1 MRLLGRLLLILLLL
15 LGMAWLLAPVKDWV
29 ESVWFS
35 EPRAT
40 GDLPEATRSATVFWL
55 QNGEWTRFN
64 LPTGT
69 RMVRLLAHVQLPQA
83 EYEETYSP
91 PFAIRY
97 QLIGEQNKILE
108 DHVYH
113 FETALPGFSTL
124 SDGGTFARRFYA
136 DTTRQATLDQYLFLN
151 IANISGVKAIR
162 MTPTELPATDSRIGV
177 RMAKLE
183 TINPERAAHIWQR
196 MNEAQKADRF
206 KGLIYPHYLASGA
219 EILNRT
225 SERWDP
231 LGPAGI
237 EGETFETDLL
247 YLLDAPPDK
256 PDAPESQRPPGL
268 YADANH
274 AITLPLPEPSAALYR
289 LELLPLNLSDDS
301 PAVRA
306 TLTYQDNDT
315 LGQRT
320 ISFDQED
327 IPAVWQ
333 QELQPGLLKIQPNQP
348 VVARLFRVGADIEL
362 TPDRMLIPTFQ
373 ATSFTTLEYRLN
385 PASAQAQPLRLDVRS
400 FDVTTDSR
408 VSSLTATFQNQS
420 GEILERKSMD
430 VMHTPASL
438 QRLAADPTLPAL
450 SEPQRIYLSGP
461 ASASRL
467 IVETDGSALITLYA
481 RPQDKPISRVLPDQ
495 LRPWQNSDERVP
507 NWYLAKP
514 EGVDQLIRQKRRYLV
529 EWFYDLIELDEEVA
543 AGNFEWE
550 ALKTRQ
556 PRPQRQLL
564 YAIDENAPL
573 REEARSST
581 FGLLPRSGMK
591 IALDSTI
598 SGVAFSPDVIY
609 ARPNGT
615 PTRVAFSKDGQ
626 PWYERG
632 IAGTTG
638 QFSLPTLS
646 KGEYRI
652 STAAEGRWYINFN
665 EKRGTHRRRLAYD
678 LPVGGLRF
686 EVEKSTAEEVV
697 TLQFFAHPSL
707 ADTRVKVRILGPVDR
722 SRSTEEYTFLNREY
736 TLKPQEND
744 TLAIG
749 TRQTR
754 WSQPL
759 RVGVPLGADLPPG
772 RYTISVEREQG
783 PPLMVSAY
791 RILEGEKAPYR
802 FFVESQ
808 HEE

>member
-1 MRLLGRLLLILLLL
+1 MRLLGRLLALLLL
-15 LGMAWLLAPVKDWV
+15 LVSMAWVLMPVIEWV
-29 ESVWFS
+29 ESTWFS
-35 EPRAT
+35 DSRGLE
-40 GDLPEATRSATVFWL
+40 DLPEEARPATVFWL
-55 QNGEWTRFN
+55 QDAEWTRFN
-64 LPTGT
+64 LSKGAN
-69 RMVRLLAHVQLPQA
+69 MIRLLAHVQLPQGQ
-83 EYEETYSP
+83 YEETYSP
-91 PFAIRY
+91 PFAIRF
-97 QLIGEQNKILE
+97 QLLGEQDEVLR
-108 DHVYH
+108 DRVYH
-113 FETALPGFSTL
+113 FETALPSLATL
-124 SDGGTFARRFYA
+124 ADGRTFPRRFYA
-136 DTTRQATLDQYLFLN
+136 DSARQATLDQYLFMDVASVGN
-151 IANISGVKAIR
+151 VEAIR
-162 MTPTELPATDSRIGV
+162 VTPTELPAPDSRIGI

-183 TINPERAAHIWQR
+183 MLTPERAARAWQR
-196 MNEAQKADRF
+196 MNEVQKADRVD
-206 KGLIYPHYLASGA
+206 GLIVPHYLASGA
-219 EILNRT
+219 EILNRV
-225 SERWDP
+225 SDRWAP
-231 LGPAGI
+231 VGPAGI
-237 EGETFETDLL
+237 EGETFETDSL

-274 AITLPLPEPSAALYR
+274 AITMPMPESSAALYR
-289 LELLPLNLSDDS
+289 LELLPLDLSDDS

-306 TLTYQDNDT
+306 TLTYQDNDS
-315 LGQRT
+315 LKQRT
-320 ISFDQED
+320 VSFDPED

-333 QELQPGLLKIQPNQP
+333 QELQPGLLKIEPNQP
-348 VVARLFRVGADIEL
+348 VVARLFRVGSDTEL

-373 ATSFTTLEYRLN
+373 VTSQSTLEYRLN
-385 PASAQAQPLRLDVRS
+385 PASARAQPLRLDVRS

-408 VSSLTATFQNQS
+408 VTSLTATFHNLD
-420 GEILERKSMD
+420 GEILECKSIG

-507 NWYLAKP
+507 NWYIAKP

-529 EWFYDLIELDEEVA
+529 EWFYDLIELDAEVA
-543 AGNFEWE
+543 AGNYEWE
-550 ALKTRQ
+550 ALKTRE
-556 PRPQRQLL
+556 PRPQRQFL
-564 YAIDENAPL
+564 YAIDEDAPL

-598 SGVAFSPDVIY
+598 SGVAFSPNVIFS
-609 ARPNGT
+609 RPNGA
-615 PTRVAFSKDGQ
+615 PSRVAFLKNDE

-686 EVEKSTAEEVV
+686 EVIKSATEEVV

-754 WSQPL
+754 WSEPL

-783 PPLMVSAY
+783 LPLMVSAY